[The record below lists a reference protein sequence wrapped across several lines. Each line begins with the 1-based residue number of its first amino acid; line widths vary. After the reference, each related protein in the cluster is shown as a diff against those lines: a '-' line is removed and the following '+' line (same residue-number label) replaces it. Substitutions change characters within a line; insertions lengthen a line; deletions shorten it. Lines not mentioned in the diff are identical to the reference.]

1 MEVLLLIG
9 IIVLNGLFA
18 MSEIALVTARRARLA
33 RPAEEGDA
41 GARMAIKLGEDP
53 TRFLSAIQ
61 IGITSIGIT
70 SGIVGEGALA
80 EPLTA
85 VLVWF
90 GMSPKPAD
98 FTATLAVVVLI
109 TYVSIVVGE
118 LVPKR
123 LGQIDPEGIA
133 RVVARPMH
141 ALAVATRPFVWLLS
155 WSTGALLR
163 LLGQREQS
171 APRITEDEIH
181 ALLQEGSE
189 AGVIDATEHH
199 MVRNVFRLD
208 DRQLGS
214 LMVPRGEVTW
224 LDLEA
229 PLEENLA
236 RIAGSVHSRFPV
248 CRGGLDEVIGVA
260 VAKNLFSQSLRGQG
274 VDLSADLEPA
284 VYVPESLTG
293 MQLLDE
299 FRANGAQMVFVID
312 EYGDLMGLVTLQDVL
327 EAVTGEFQP
336 RDPEDAWGV
345 VRADGSW
352 LLDGLIPV
360 LELKDRLGLRSVPEE
375 DKGRYNTLSGMLL
388 WLLGRVPQTGDRVE
402 WEDWRLEVV
411 DMDGRRID
419 KVLAT
424 PLAEPPPSLLPTP
437 IRAPTENP
445 EAAPADGR
453 D

>member
-9 IIVLNGLFA
+9 IILLNGLFA

-98 FTATLAVVVLI
+98 FTATIAVVVLI

-133 RVVARPMH
+133 RIVARPMH

-229 PLEENLA
+229 PLEENLT

-274 VDLSADLEPA
+274 VDLAADLEPA

-336 RDPEDAWGV
+336 RDPEDAWGL
-345 VRADGSW
+345 VREDGSW

-360 LELKDRLGLRSVPEE
+360 LELKDRLGLKSVPEE

-424 PLAEPPPSLLPTP
+424 PLATPPLAPTPTPEPPS
-437 IRAPTENP
+437 
-445 EAAPADGR
+445 ADGQ